1 VIITYTAMQTS
12 KPTETAVLS
21 RKEVAVLLG
30 RLLRSDGAPL
40 TVRSVH
46 NWTRRGLPRV
56 KIGGVVTFR
65 EDEVRRWVNA
75 HREGSLL

>member
-1 VIITYTAMQTS
+1 MIPNSYPS
-12 KPTETAVLS
+12 DSPVLS

-30 RLLRSDGAPL
+30 KLLRSDGTPL

-46 NWTRRGLPRV
+46 NWMRRGLPRV

>member
-1 VIITYTAMQTS
+1 MTQNLHPADS
-12 KPTETAVLS
+12 PVLS

-30 RLLRSDGAPL
+30 KLLRSDGAPL

>member
-1 VIITYTAMQTS
+1 MPS
-12 KPTETAVLS
+12 NSHPDSPVLS
-21 RKEVAVLLG
+21 RKEVAILLG
-30 RLLRSDGAPL
+30 KLLRSDGAPL

-65 EDEVRRWVNA
+65 EHDVRKWVDA
-75 HREGSLL
+75 HREGALL

>member
-1 VIITYTAMQTS
+1 MPPVPQPS
-12 KPTETAVLS
+12 DSPVLS
-21 RKEVAVLLG
+21 RKEVAALLG
-30 RLLRSDGAPL
+30 KLLRSDGAPL

>member
-1 VIITYTAMQTS
+1 VKDST
-12 KPTETAVLS
+12 VLS

-30 RLLRSDGAPL
+30 KLLRSNGAPL

-56 KIGGVVTFR
+56 KIGGVVAFR
-65 EDEVRRWVNA
+65 EDAVRKWVAA
-75 HREGSLL
+75 HLEGWLF

>member
-1 VIITYTAMQTS
+1 MTAHPQ
-12 KPTETAVLS
+12 PDRPLS
-21 RKEVAVLLG
+21 RKDVAELLG
-30 RLLRSDGAPL
+30 RLLRPDGRPL

-46 NWTRRGLPRV
+46 NWIRRGLPRV

-65 EDEVRRWVNA
+65 EDEVRKWVNA